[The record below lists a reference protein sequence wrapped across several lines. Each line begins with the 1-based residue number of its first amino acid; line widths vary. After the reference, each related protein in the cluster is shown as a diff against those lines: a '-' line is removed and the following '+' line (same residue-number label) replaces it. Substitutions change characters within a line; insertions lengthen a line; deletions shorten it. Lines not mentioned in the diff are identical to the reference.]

1 MPSARY
7 YERQAKI
14 LLDWAKATRDGA
26 CARRLSVQAAKE
38 LEKAERSLGDAPDF
52 EQLLIEFN
60 TGQLLSRR

>member
-7 YERQAKI
+7 HERQARI

-52 EQLLIEFN
+52 ERLLVEFN